1 VREGIDELAAPGMT
15 HPSLRRYV
23 LMTALGFVFASALF
37 TILFVRSLSDYSVF
51 ILIGAGVLNV
61 ALYAASRS
69 LTGYF
74 ADWKGR
80 RFSIQMWGSTPV
92 DDATFELL
100 SARWDGESASLQS
113 SRSSLRFKFRGT
125 TTGTRTWLEVL
136 QPATITRNARELRI
150 DDAVYVMWGT
160 TLCSRIEGRDAV
172 MITVA

>member
-1 VREGIDELAAPGMT
+1 VRDGIDELAGPEMT

-23 LMTALGFVFASALF
+23 LMTAVGFVVVSALF
-37 TILFVRSLSDYSVF
+37 TILFVRSLSDYVF
-51 ILIGAGVLNV
+51 IVIGAGVLNV

-74 ADWKGR
+74 ADWKGQ

-100 SARWDGESASLQS
+100 SARWDGETASLQS
-113 SRSSLRFKFRGT
+113 SRSSVQFKFRGT

-136 QPATITRNARELRI
+136 QPGTITRDARELRI
-150 DDAVYVMWGT
+150 EDAVYVMWGT